1 MSRLK
6 IPLRSDDRCLGEESR
21 SVSRKSPSAP
31 SIEKPER
38 IACPGQSYE
47 ITQEMC
53 EARRANNFPR
63 CARCRRAAKL
73 ARSA

>member
-1 MSRLK
+1 M
-6 IPLRSDDRCLGEESR
+6 
-21 SVSRKSPSAP
+21 SRKSPSAP